1 MRDTKQRTREVQQM
15 DGQLVFARM
24 YYDNTMED
32 VRADEAGLSEAELE
46 KRFSDS
52 IELLKYKA
60 ILNGELVPDME
71 KTKAAISA
79 IENAKQ
85 IAEEYSWNIIVLRE
99 TAELHIQIIPDSL
112 IDIEGLGPLFAS
124 AYRVSIDHCEGGTAR
139 FHFRYP
145 THRYTGH
152 TSFPW

>member
-1 MRDTKQRTREVQQM
+1 M

-71 KTKAAISA
+71 KTAGTSLCCGKPPSSTFRSS
-79 IENAKQ
+79 Q
-85 IAEEYSWNIIVLRE
+85 I
-99 TAELHIQIIPDSL
+99 P
-112 IDIEGLGPLFAS
+112 
-124 AYRVSIDHCEGGTAR
+124 
-139 FHFRYP
+139 
-145 THRYTGH
+145 
-152 TSFPW
+152 